1 MCKSHYRSGGAL
13 DYTKIFLYKLPNG
26 RSPSSPCK
34 LSPIFSNPPPSPPS
48 PTLTSPS
55 QKGDPIHTAV
65 RRSVS
70 RRNLPRFFIGTGLL
84 RAEPPTH
91 YTMLLIHIK
100 YMLSKRTV
108 LLTAAQGHNN
118 KRSYSAHSIV
128 YKLKTVSSFR
138 GALLCGFF
146 RG

>member
-1 MCKSHYRSGGAL
+1 MTTQKYFYISCPMAAAHPHPANSLQYFR
-13 DYTKIFLYKLPNG
+13 T
-26 RSPSSPCK
+26 
-34 LSPIFSNPPPSPPS
+34 PPPSPPS